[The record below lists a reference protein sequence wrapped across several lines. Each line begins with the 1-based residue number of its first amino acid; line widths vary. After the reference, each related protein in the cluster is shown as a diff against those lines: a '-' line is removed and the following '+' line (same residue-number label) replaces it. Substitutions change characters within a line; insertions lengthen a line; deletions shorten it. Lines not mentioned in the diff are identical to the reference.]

1 MDRGGSEV
9 VSVLAFYSNDSSL
22 NPNTV
27 YSFMCTF
34 FEKSENKQKEAGDGP
49 FKTLLASEGGGGCYS
64 RMNGIFS
71 VGVLALIRA
80 SFQLPRQAIKIHQK
94 RNWKNLY

>member
-49 FKTLLASEGGGGCYS
+49 FKTLLASEGGGVV
-64 RMNGIFS
+64 I
-71 VGVLALIRA
+71 VA
-80 SFQLPRQAIKIHQK
+80 
-94 RNWKNLY
+94 

>member
-34 FEKSENKQKEAGDGP
+34 FEKNENKQKEAGDGP
-49 FKTLLASEGGGGCYS
+49 FKTLLASEGGVVIVAWMAYL
-64 RMNGIFS
+64 
-71 VGVLALIRA
+71 VLGY
-80 SFQLPRQAIKIHQK
+80 LP
-94 RNWKNLY
+94 

>member
-1 MDRGGSEV
+1 MAH
-9 VSVLAFYSNDSSL
+9 LKHYW
-22 NPNTV
+22 
-27 YSFMCTF
+27 
-34 FEKSENKQKEAGDGP
+34 
-49 FKTLLASEGGGGCYS
+49 LLKGGGCYS